1 MKRITALLIC
11 AVMAFS
17 MAACGGTPQ
26 ATSTTSDETASAP
39 TTTPVDTST
48 PTVDVGTTPAETETL
63 TPTPTATPERD
74 PNAGMTEEEMG
85 VFPVGKYQ
93 IALVSGEGNLNYSEG
108 QTPITVSKDGTNNLF
123 SIFYQTTGDT
133 PGYILNPGDDGYFII
148 GNGEQS
154 RIKSGDQ
161 VISVDR
167 KNLTYQSTS
176 SGKYRMTQDSHCTTR
191 WYFEPNK
198 DGSYKMVLRTTTKL
212 ADKHDKYYVCYENG
226 GLYLYPESNNKSS
239 DFNITMVERG
249 TPQFTQYISHDGKIT
264 LRLPPTAKNRAF
276 LTDSRG
282 QKWAND
288 VEKCYYAFIE
298 LTNYVPYENIIVK
311 AFMNCDYMAYVTS
324 NYNTITVSY
333 SMNENAF
340 GKSNQWYIQDIKEL
354 VYRGEEAQDVN
365 FCILHEMGHMFDI
378 GTDWYFETEMM
389 TDFKLTYC
397 LDVTGFSAIPSE
409 FSALDV
415 FTYDNIEKC
424 YLSLGKDVSQT
435 KEYTYY
441 GAAYRMVLIQKEI
454 GSWEPYKQTYRW
466 FVENRA
472 KKDTGDASY
481 VAIPTTKWEKMEL
494 FFKKLS
500 EFSGKD
506 VVSMFPE
513 GEFDVWKEYMGY
525 KG

>member
-1 MKRITALLIC
+1 MKKIIALIIC
-11 AVMAFS
+11 VVMAFS
-17 MAACGGTPQ
+17 MVACGGTPQ
-26 ATSTTSDETASAP
+26 PTETTGTPTPAP
-39 TTTPVDTST
+39 TPVVTST
-48 PTVDVGTTPAETETL
+48 PTGAVETTPLDTA

-93 IALVSGEGNLNYSEG
+93 ISLASGEGNLNYSAG
-108 QTPITVSKDGTNNLF
+108 QTPITVSKDGANNLF

-133 PGYILNPGDDGYFII
+133 PGYILNPGDEGYFII

-154 RIKSGDQ
+154 RINSGDQ

-167 KNLTYQSTS
+167 KNLTYKSSTN
-176 SGKYRMTQDSHCTTR
+176 GKYRMTQDSHCTTR
-191 WYFEPNK
+191 WYFEMND
-198 DGSYKMVLRTTTKL
+198 DGSYKMALRTTTKL
-212 ADKHDKYYVCYENG
+212 TDKHDKYYVFYENG
-226 GLYLYPESNNKSS
+226 GLYLYPEKDNKSS
-239 DFNITMVERG
+239 NFNITMVERG

-264 LRLPPTAKNRAF
+264 LRLPPTIKNRAF
-276 LTDSRG
+276 LLEARG

-324 NYNTITVSY
+324 NYNTITISY
-333 SMNENAF
+333 SMAENAF
-340 GKSNQWYIQDIKEL
+340 GGANQWYLQDVKEL
-354 VYRGEEAQDVN
+354 VYRGDEAQDVN
-365 FCILHEMGHMFDI
+365 FAILHEMGHMFDI

-397 LDVTGFSAIPSE
+397 LEVTGFSAIPSE

-415 FTYDNIEKC
+415 FTYENIEKC
-424 YLSLGKDVSQT
+424 YLSLGKDVSKT

-441 GAAYRMVLIQKEI
+441 GAAYRMVLIQKEL
-454 GSWEPYKQTYRW
+454 GTWEPYKQTYRW
-466 FVENRA
+466 FMENRA
-472 KKDTGDASY
+472 KKDAGDTSY
-481 VAIPTTKWEKMEL
+481 VTIPSSKWEKMDL
-494 FFKKLS
+494 FFSKLS
-500 EFSGKD
+500 EFAGRD
-506 VVSMFPE
+506 IISMFPE
-513 GEFDVWKEYMGY
+513 GEYDVWREYNGY